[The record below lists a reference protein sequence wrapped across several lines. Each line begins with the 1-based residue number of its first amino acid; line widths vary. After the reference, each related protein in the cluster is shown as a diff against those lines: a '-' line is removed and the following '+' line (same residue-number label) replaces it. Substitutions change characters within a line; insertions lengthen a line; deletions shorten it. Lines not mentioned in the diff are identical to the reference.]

1 MGEARAVLGRVREA
15 EQLAERLKDD
25 HRRGQ
30 VCVFLTHIQSRLG
43 DMDAALAFG
52 TRALEIAERLRDQR
66 LRVPAMS
73 YLAQAYYFRGEHE
86 RVVALTTDNL
96 TGLSPEPVPED
107 FGLVI
112 PPRVTDRCYL
122 ILSLAELG
130 RFDEAAAP
138 EAEAVRLAMLTRN
151 AFSIGWAHLAAS
163 WVRLVKGDWAHARP
177 LFEHAREV
185 IRAGNV
191 ATLLSASAYFSSW
204 GLALLGETSEALSR
218 LREGEQLLE
227 RQAAD
232 GYIGDRGWSYLLL
245 GRASLALG
253 RYDDARRPAEG
264 ALNSS
269 SRQPGFAAHA
279 IHLLGEVAT
288 QPNQFDAGSGEA
300 HYRRALAFAEP
311 RGMRPLMAHCHLGLS
326 KLYRRTGKQKQARKQ
341 AATAT
346 MMYRDMGM
354 TYWLDQVETEIR
366 RPQ

>member
-1 MGEARAVLGRVREA
+1 
-15 EQLAERLKDD
+15 
-25 HRRGQ
+25 
-30 VCVFLTHIQSRLG
+30 
-43 DMDAALAFG
+43 MDEALASG

-66 LRVPAMS
+66 LRVPAMT

-86 RVVALTTDNL
+86 QVVALTTDNL
-96 TGLSPEPVPED
+96 VGLSPEPVPED

-112 PPRVTDRCYL
+112 PPWITDRCYL

-204 GLALLGETSEALSR
+204 GLAQLGEASEALSR
-218 LREGEQLLE
+218 LREGEKLLE

-245 GRASLALG
+245 GRAALALG
-253 RYDDARRPAEG
+253 RHDDARRLAGG

-269 SRQPGFAAHA
+269 SRQPGFEAHA

-288 QPNQFDAGSGEA
+288 RPNQFDAESGEA

-311 RGMRPLMAHCHLGLS
+311 GGMRPLMAHCHLGLS
-326 KLYRRTGKQKQARKQ
+326 KLYRRTGKQKQARKH

-354 TYWLDQVETEIR
+354 TYWLDQVETEIP
-366 RPQ
+366 RPH